1 MPFALLIIGAFL
13 LIAAV
18 RGTTDGPSGLF
29 ALVAGDF
36 TGSPNFTFWIVAI
49 LLIGAIGYI
58 QKIKPLSD
66 AMLVLV
72 ILVLFLSKGNPGAVG
87 GGFFNQFT
95 SALNT
100 TTTATP
106 TAAAATSQ
114 ISQGI
119 AGAAALGNS
128 LPGTVFNSD
137 ASVNPVLSVLSTP
150 GSLTLP
156 SLTAQQGSDITANL

>member
-1 MPFALLIIGAFL
+1 M
-13 LIAAV
+13 
-18 RGTTDGPSGLF
+18 SGVIPICVKFRYTEYPNTGELF
-29 ALVAGDF
+29 AGGPHDKFACVGETTSTVKF
-36 TGSPNFTFWIVAI
+36 V
-49 LLIGAIGYI
+49 GA
-58 QKIKPLSD
+58 
-66 AMLVLV
+66 
-72 ILVLFLSKGNPGAVG
+72 PGAVG
-87 GGFFNQFT
+87 GGFFNQFI